1 MRQPDFN
8 NLLAVLRR
16 DKPSRPTLFEFFLN
30 GPLYARLAGMTGN
43 DNFDWNSLEGRKTV
57 MKANLKAG
65 YDYTV
70 MQGAQFGFPAKQVL
84 HQKSRSMNDTA
95 IIVDRESFELYEW
108 PDPEKCDYGMVDKMA
123 KELPDGMKIIIWGPG
138 GVLEN
143 VMQLCGYENLCFM
156 IADDP
161 DLVHEI
167 FENVGSRFIKY
178 YELSVNHDGVGAVIS
193 NDDWGFNTQTML
205 APAEM
210 REYVMPWHRKIV
222 ETIHAAGKP
231 AILHSCGNLK
241 LVMDDIID
249 DLGYQG
255 KHSYED
261 NILPVEDAY
270 ELWGSRIA
278 ILGGIDLDFVCR
290 STPEEVY
297 KRSKAM
303 IERSA
308 ERGGYALGTGNS
320 VPYYVPDENY
330 FAMIKAANEEFS
342 I

>member
-16 DKPSRPTLFEFFLN
+16 EKPSRPTLFEFFLN
-30 GPLYARLAGMTGN
+30 GPLYERLSGMQNLTWGTV
-43 DNFDWNSLEGRKTV
+43 EERIMV
-57 MKANLKAG
+57 MKANQKAG

-70 MQGAQFGFPAKQVL
+70 MQGAAFGFPAKQVL
-84 HQKSRSMNDTA
+84 QQKSRSMNDTA
-95 IIVDRESFELYEW
+95 IIVDRESFEAYQW
-108 PDPEKCDYGMVDKMA
+108 PDPENCDYSNVGKVA

-138 GVLEN
+138 GILEN
-143 VMQLCGYENLCFM
+143 VMQLCGYENLCM
-156 IADDP
+156 MMVDDP
-161 DLVHEI
+161 DLVQEI
-167 FENVGSRFIKY
+167 FNAVGTRFIKY
-178 YELSVNHDGVGAVIS
+178 YQASVNLDGVGAAIS

-205 APAEM
+205 APEDM
-210 REYVMPWHRKIV
+210 RKYVMPWHKKIV
-222 ETIHAAGKP
+222 DTIHSAGIP

-261 NILPVEDAY
+261 NILPVEQAY

-278 ILGGIDLDFVCR
+278 ILGGIDLDFICR
-290 STPEEVY
+290 STPDEVY

-303 IERSA
+303 LEQTA
-308 ERGGYALGTGNS
+308 DRGGYALGTGNS
-320 VPYYVPDENY
+320 VPAYVPDDNY
-330 FAMIKAANEEFS
+330 FAMIKAANEEFT

>member
-8 NLLAVLRR
+8 NLLSVLKRE
-16 DKPSRPTLFEFFLN
+16 KPSRPTLFEFFLN
-30 GPLYARLAGMTGN
+30 GSLYTRLAGVEGQ
-43 DNFDWNSLEGRKTV
+43 DNFDWNSLEGRKIV

-70 MQGAQFGFPAKQVL
+70 MQGTSFGFPAKQVL

-95 IIVDRESFELYEW
+95 IIVDRESYEAYPW
-108 PDPEKCDYGMVDKMA
+108 QDPENCDYGNIAKIA

-143 VMQLCGYENLCFM
+143 VMSLCGYENLCM
-156 IADDP
+156 MMVDDP

-167 FENVGSRFIKY
+167 FAQVGSRLAKY
-178 YELSVNHDGVGAVIS
+178 YELSVHHDGVGAAIS

-205 APAEM
+205 APADM
-210 REYVMPWHRKIV
+210 REYVMPWHKKI
-222 ETIHAAGKP
+222 TDNIHAAGIP

-261 NILPVEDAY
+261 NIMPVEDAY

-278 ILGGIDLDFVCR
+278 ILGGIDLDFICR

-303 IERSA
+303 IEKSA
-308 ERGGYALGTGNS
+308 DRGSYALGTGNS
-320 VPYYVPDENY
+320 VPYYVPDDNY
-330 FAMIKAANEEFS
+330 FAMLKAANEEFS